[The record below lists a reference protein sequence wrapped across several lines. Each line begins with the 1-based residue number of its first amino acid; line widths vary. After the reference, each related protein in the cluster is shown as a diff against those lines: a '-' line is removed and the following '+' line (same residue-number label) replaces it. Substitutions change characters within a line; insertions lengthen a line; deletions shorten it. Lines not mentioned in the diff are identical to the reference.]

1 MRARLLSTTSAR
13 RIAVATAA
21 TALTLGSAAAPA
33 AADPPVREGES
44 TFTLD
49 CGAAGTYEIVTARG
63 NGEWTPGMDVG
74 STTVLIPVAFGT
86 FTVVAYDLQTGE
98 LLDEFSFEEGTV
110 KGQGRAKG
118 KAPVDC
124 TFSTVF
130 EGFDEE
136 FGQEVRVEFSGEVSV
151 VIRP

>member
-1 MRARLLSTTSAR
+1 MDARDGR
-13 RIAVATAA
+13 RQYDR
-21 TALTLGSAAAPA
+21 LHPSG
-33 AADPPVREGES
+33 VRH
-44 TFTLD
+44 LH
-49 CGAAGTYEIVTARG
+49 R
-63 NGEWTPGMDVG
+63 P
-74 STTVLIPVAFGT
+74 
-86 FTVVAYDLQTGE
+86 YDLQTGE